1 MFQIHL
7 NIQRLNIWGFG
18 GDNIQ
23 RLNIGG
29 FGGDEMDSL
38 DNLDSF
44 HPSMSELEVSR
55 LYRKMP
61 IIMKLYQNLELG
73 QHLMLS
79 GFA

>member
-7 NIQRLNIWGFG
+7 
-18 GDNIQ
+18 NIQ

-29 FGGDEMDSL
+29 FGGDEMDLL

-61 IIMKLYQNLELG
+61 IIMKLYQNLEMG
-73 QHLMLS
+73 QHLMLI